1 MQAPMELLD
10 SFESILSIFFYDI
23 RQKERSV
30 FILVDNLVEVSC
42 KARLRERNKHF
53 NRNIGLEEIL
63 KISSIGGELKK
74 RILRRRKE
82 RNSMQ
87 HDLVAITVSR
97 EHCADSIL
105 DLCELVKKLWGKYA
119 LDSAHDWIICS
130 LRIVNL
136 YSRSGDLD
144 KRINLENYLGKYKWN
159 SVIEGEE
166 FTFLPA
172 LEKMKLEFES
182 YTGTPIGR
190 VKPND
195 NEIIISI
202 GSPKHWTLLLKRFY
216 KDVIICLDDMEVGDI

>member
-10 SFESILSIFFYDI
+10 LFESILSIFFYDI

-42 KARLRERNKHF
+42 KARLRERNKQF
-53 NRNIGLEEIL
+53 NRNMRLEEIL

-74 RILRRRKE
+74 RLLSRRKE

-87 HDLVAITVSR
+87 HDLVATTVSR
-97 EHCADSIL
+97 EHCADSII

-136 YSRSGDLD
+136 YSRSGGLD

-166 FTFLPA
+166 FTFQPA

-182 YTGTPIGR
+182 YTGTIIGR

-216 KDVIICLDDMEVGDI
+216 KDVIICLDDMEVDDI

>member
-10 SFESILSIFFYDI
+10 SFESILSIFFYEI

-74 RILRRRKE
+74 RLLRRRKE

-216 KDVIICLDDMEVGDI
+216 KDVIICLDDMEVDDI